1 MTSPRSLPWTGIRAR
16 SVTAF
21 YYHGLYARDGS
32 ATHPDVITDT
42 ALVFALRAALLGAP
56 AVLRAQPDYK
66 TDIASL
72 PWRASLLL
80 GEGNSV
86 MAPLRHTIDVVRE
99 GGNQENMQGNMFS
112 GNFKNTFFVHEVEA
126 GAEYTALLVGP
137 NPFIMLG
144 TNRFVIRV
152 GVGRLGMLE
161 LTPDDAMRTVALN
174 AATAKLFRRIV
185 PEAYRIIDTIRVGIA
200 MPIAE
205 AVAELEQWY
214 EV

>member
-1 MTSPRSLPWTGIRAR
+1 
-16 SVTAF
+16 
-21 YYHGLYARDGS
+21 
-32 ATHPDVITDT
+32 
-42 ALVFALRAALLGAP
+42 VFALRAALLRAP
-56 AVLRAQPDYK
+56 EVLRAQPDYK
-66 TDIASL
+66 ADLASL

-80 GEGNSV
+80 GEGNTV
-86 MAPLRHTIDVVRE
+86 MAPIRHTIDVARE
-99 GGNQENMQGNMFS
+99 GGNQENMQKSMRS

-126 GAEYTALLVGP
+126 GAEYTGLLVGP
-137 NPFIMLG
+137 NPFTMLG

-152 GVGRLGMLE
+152 GVSRLGMLE
-161 LTPDDAMRTVALN
+161 LTPDATMTMVALN

-185 PEAYRIIDTIRVGIA
+185 QEAYRIIDTIRVGVA

>member
-1 MTSPRSLPWTGIRAR
+1 MRPQLSWTGIRAR
-16 SVTAF
+16 SITPF

-42 ALVFALRAALLGAP
+42 ALVFALRAALLRMP
-56 AVLRAQPDYK
+56 EVLRAQPEYK
-66 TDIASL
+66 MDLAAL

-86 MAPLRHTIDVVRE
+86 MAPIRHTIDVVRE

-126 GAEYTALLVGP
+126 GAKYTGLLVGP
-137 NPFIMLG
+137 NPFTVLQ

-161 LTPDDAMRTVALN
+161 LTPDKTITTVALN
-174 AATAKLFRRIV
+174 TATAKLFRRIL
-185 PEAYRIIDTIRVGIA
+185 PEAYQIIDTIRVGSA

>member
-1 MTSPRSLPWTGIRAR
+1 
-16 SVTAF
+16 
-21 YYHGLYARDGS
+21 
-32 ATHPDVITDT
+32 
-42 ALVFALRAALLGAP
+42 
-56 AVLRAQPDYK
+56 
-66 TDIASL
+66 
-72 PWRASLLL
+72 
-80 GEGNSV
+80 
-86 MAPLRHTIDVVRE
+86 
-99 GGNQENMQGNMFS
+99 MQKSMRS

-126 GAEYTALLVGP
+126 GAEYTGLLVGP
-137 NPFIMLG
+137 NPFTMLG